1 MTAGAGDRSAVARA
15 ESGPRARSRPLD
27 LGALLFASVA
37 IGVAVTTIMTDVGTS
52 GWVVLAAASLSFS
65 GTGEVAYAS
74 VIASGGGLTPA
85 LVAAMLVSSRFGL
98 LAMSMTGRWKAPL
111 WERVLVAHLA
121 SELAVAAAIEAK
133 PRGERAA
140 RRAFFE
146 LAVATTAGWIIGT
159 ALGLVL
165 GNVVGDTR
173 RIGLDVVFPA
183 SFVGAVVNGL
193 RRRDSSV
200 AVVLGALAAL
210 GLTPVLPAGLPVL
223 VGAGASLVAMAVPP
237 RAWRAASGG

>member
-1 MTAGAGDRSAVARA
+1 MGGEAAAPPVPRRSM
-15 ESGPRARSRPLD
+15 LD
-27 LGALLFASVA
+27 LGALLFASLA
-37 IGVAVTTIMTDVGTS
+37 TGVAVTTIMTEVGTS
-52 GWVVLAAASLSFS
+52 GWVVMAAATLCFS

-74 VIASGGGLTPA
+74 VVASGGGMTPA

-111 WERVLVAHLA
+111 WERVLVAHSA
-121 SELAVAAAIEAK
+121 SEIAVAAAIEAR

-146 LAVATTAGWIIGT
+146 LVIATIAGWVIGS
-159 ALGLVL
+159 ALGLLL
-165 GNVVGDTR
+165 GDVVGDTR

-183 SFVGAVVNGL
+183 SFVGAVVSGL

-200 AVVLGALAAL
+200 AVVLGAVAAV
-210 GLTPVLPAGLPVL
+210 GLTPLLPAGVPVL
-223 VGAGASLVAMAVPP
+223 IAAAASLVAMAVPP
-237 RAWRAASGG
+237 TAWRRPRVPA

>member
-1 MTAGAGDRSAVARA
+1 MTEATSGEQLAAAPPDARA
-15 ESGPRARSRPLD
+15 AARSKALD
-27 LGALLFASVA
+27 LAALTFASAA
-37 IGVAVTTIMTDVGTS
+37 IGVAVTSIMTDVGTS
-52 GWVVLAAASLSFS
+52 AWVVVAAAALCFS

-111 WERVLVAHLA
+111 WERILVAHLA
-121 SELAVAAAIEAK
+121 SELAVAAALEAQ

-140 RRAFFE
+140 RRAYFE

-159 ALGLVL
+159 VLGLVL

-210 GLTPVLPAGLPVL
+210 GLTPLLPAGVPVL
-223 VGAGASLVAMAVPP
+223 LGAAASLVALAAPP
-237 RAWRAASGG
+237 KLWRAAR